1 VTTVRHFTFDEATA
15 LLPRATELIGTL
27 RRLRDDA
34 IVKRARFDQLWQR
47 LENEE
52 PVLTTLGEEQ
62 RALDGLTDR
71 LVATAKEIESI
82 GCVLRDLDLGLID
95 FPFRVRTGT
104 VFLCW
109 RLGEP
114 GILFWHGPDEGFT
127 GRKPIAQLPADLG

>member
-52 PVLTTLGEEQ
+52 PVLTTLGDEQ